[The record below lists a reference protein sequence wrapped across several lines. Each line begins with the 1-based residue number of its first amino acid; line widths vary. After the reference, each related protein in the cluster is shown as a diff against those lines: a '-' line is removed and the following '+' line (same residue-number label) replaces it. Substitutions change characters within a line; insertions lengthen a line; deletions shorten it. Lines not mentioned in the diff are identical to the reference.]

1 MKLANDDYI
10 DPKLRAK
17 LRKKFSSMMSSL
29 FKEEGASLRIEILSE
44 PEVTSFIDTHS
55 SVLNGAISKS
65 KMSDKMRSRMEESN
79 WIFSGMKTF
88 HELNEAL
95 PSMIDENGNKKP
107 FERFLKDV
115 QSIDERYNKN
125 YLRAE
130 YGFAEASAQMASK
143 WERFAEDGDEYN
155 LQYRTAGDDAVR
167 PEHAALEGVTLPQ
180 SDKFWDSY
188 WPLNG
193 WNCRCTVVQVLK
205 NKYPVTPREEAM
217 RRGKEALAKDKK
229 GMFRFNSGKEQRTFP
244 AYNPYTTSKCKTC
257 DLAKMKLAANVSDNE
272 LCESCIY
279 LQQCYI
285 DRDEVIKEGKG
296 TVMISRLIDRE
307 GNDYKKVLQVA
318 KEFAKDGATV
328 KMTPKMSRPAEFLY
342 DCVYGSLKGTKYYG
356 KCPDMSVNGVWYE
369 HEGLTTG
376 KGKRAFSNMMS
387 RGLEQSDRLI
397 IDNPGLTDA
406 FMKKSIYN
414 RIAKYGQSINEVWIR
429 ENNGIRCL
437 FKRSKD

>member
-1 MKLANDDYI
+1 
-10 DPKLRAK
+10 
-17 LRKKFSSMMSSL
+17 MSSL

-65 KMSDKMRSRMEESN
+65 KMSDKMRSRLEESN

-88 HELNEAL
+88 HELNEAF
-95 PSMIDENGNKKP
+95 PSMLDENGNKKP

-115 QSIDERYNKN
+115 QSIDERYNKQ

-180 SDKFWDSY
+180 SDRFWDSY

-229 GMFRFNSGKEQRTFP
+229 GMFKFNSGKEQRTYP

-257 DLAKMKLAANVSDNE
+257 DLAKMKLAAKVSDNE
-272 LCESCIY
+272 LCEACIY
-279 LQQCYI
+279 LQTEVCGYEEVPTENGRVRQHRSQLDDEKEKNVEIATYLANKYGHKI
-285 DRDEVIKEGKG
+285 DLIPRVDNVYKHKNADAFNHTLGYKQEFKVNSTNTLNAIDMAIRDGSRQANSIVI
-296 TVMISRLIDRE
+296 RLDSNVSFENIAASARARFRR
-307 GNDYKKVLQVA
+307 K
-318 KEFAKDGATV
+318 
-328 KMTPKMSRPAEFLY
+328 
-342 DCVYGSLKGTKYYG
+342 GSLKEIILI
-356 KCPDMSVNGVWYE
+356 M
-369 HEGLTTG
+369 
-376 KGKRAFSNMMS
+376 
-387 RGLEQSDRLI
+387 QS
-397 IDNPGLTDA
+397 TDA
-406 FMKKSIYN
+406 RYD
-414 RIAKYGQSINEVWIR
+414 R
-429 ENNGIRCL
+429 ETILSEG
-437 FKRSKD
+437 FKIQQEDFK